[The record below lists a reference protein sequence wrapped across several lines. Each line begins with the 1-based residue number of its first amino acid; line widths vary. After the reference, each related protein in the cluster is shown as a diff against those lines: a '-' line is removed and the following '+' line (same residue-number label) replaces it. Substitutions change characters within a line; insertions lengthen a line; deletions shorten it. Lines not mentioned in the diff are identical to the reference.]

1 MIQARLESQSPA
13 ISAAS
18 SASLLVTGGEDMNLK
33 PHRDSSP
40 TKLTHSEQFP
50 SFSDSL
56 LSRFESIKDKTQRQ
70 AQHIIRSQRSAR
82 QSQLNQNQSNDDAI
96 KKIKR
101 DEPTSSDVTD
111 STESP
116 KQEEKPAIPPDTAFR
131 QLSAV
136 LNSLYSQSQT
146 LEGASVPLFDSS
158 PPSSQR
164 RSQRQ
169 KQNRK
174 TQMNK
179 PRLKDSSGKI
189 VRPTPESSPKQPV
202 SSSPSSVSHPST
214 PILPILNPQF
224 KQAVQIEAIPIS
236 HPTSPSLPPTA
247 NVSPQRKPELP
258 TTSTIDPPTISS
270 NSTLSPAPIEVAIP
284 INVVPTPPIPIPRT
298 EFKMNRFQMAKTRIV
313 QNSLSQQVPP

>member
-1 MIQARLESQSPA
+1 MYDPSTTKESGPKRRSKIQWVSPTTLSTDMIQARLESQSPA

-18 SASLLVTGGEDMNLK
+18 SASLIVTGGEDLNLK

-40 TKLTHSEQFP
+40 TKLAHSEQFP

-82 QSQLNQNQSNDDAI
+82 QSQLTQNQVNDDTI
-96 KKIKR
+96 KKRKR
-101 DEPTSSDVTD
+101 DEPTSSDITD

-116 KQEEKPAIPPDTAFR
+116 KQEEKPVIQPDTAFR

-164 RSQRQ
+164 SKCLSTDAARNTTNI
-169 KQNRK
+169 NRC
-174 TQMNK
+174 
-179 PRLKDSSGKI
+179 
-189 VRPTPESSPKQPV
+189 
-202 SSSPSSVSHPST
+202 ST
-214 PILPILNPQF
+214 SDFIKFYPLTN
-224 KQAVQIEAIPIS
+224 
-236 HPTSPSLPPTA
+236 T
-247 NVSPQRKPELP
+247 N
-258 TTSTIDPPTISS
+258 
-270 NSTLSPAPIEVAIP
+270 
-284 INVVPTPPIPIPRT
+284 
-298 EFKMNRFQMAKTRIV
+298 
-313 QNSLSQQVPP
+313 